1 VSQSATLST
10 VRDSSLRF
18 ITKPKSHC
26 QDVLAV
32 LKFLVPLN
40 FKNHFMKT
48 VAMDALTKTFQ
59 HSLVVASVF
68 GAIVASGAPAEAVA
82 ITTFTFTDI
91 DPINTPLPSYS
102 EVSGP
107 LATRLTADN
116 AVGVDLPPAGGITG
130 NSSGICA
137 FLQNSSGT
145 GNRRCGLTN
154 TNGGTDNSSVTSIDL
169 TFTRSVFLRSFEVQ
183 AFNNLLSAQMAFGGS
198 TPFTITGVGVN
209 NFVGDFLVAANTP
222 ISLQTSSVVYA
233 SGQSGAIRIDNIV
246 VEDVPGPLPLLGI
259 SAAFAYGRKL
269 RKKFPNC

>member
-1 VSQSATLST
+1 
-10 VRDSSLRF
+10 
-18 ITKPKSHC
+18 
-26 QDVLAV
+26 
-32 LKFLVPLN
+32 
-40 FKNHFMKT
+40 MKT